1 LQVELTIFNCEA
13 TKNRIIKETEQ
24 TKQTTQNKKQ
34 KKKIIQTNK
43 QKTTKTRPKRK
54 KKQKERK
61 QHNKQTDIKQAKY
74 DAKHCLVPVSCIYVN
89 GINLIDSISMATSNR
104 NNEIYIKVK
113 QGMNTQTIV

>member
-1 LQVELTIFNCEA
+1 MQVELTIFICEA
-13 TKNRIIKETEQ
+13 TTNRIINETEQ

-34 KKKIIQTNK
+34 RKRSYKQTNK
-43 QKTTKTRPKRK
+43 NNQNKTKKE
-54 KKQKERK
+54 KKQQERK

-104 NNEIYIKVK
+104 NNEIHIKVK